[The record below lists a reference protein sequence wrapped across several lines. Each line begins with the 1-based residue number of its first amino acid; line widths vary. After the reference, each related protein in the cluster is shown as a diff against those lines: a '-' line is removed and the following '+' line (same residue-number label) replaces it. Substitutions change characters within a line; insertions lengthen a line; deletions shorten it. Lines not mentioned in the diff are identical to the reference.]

1 MTGEIKLS
9 AIGQVAL
16 QVDDLDA
23 AAEFYGAK
31 LGLPLVARF
40 PGLAFLDCA
49 GVRLMLSSLSE
60 AASTGNS
67 VLYFN
72 VPEIKAAYETLRSR
86 GVEFTHEPHVIH
98 SADNYELWMAF
109 FEDPDGNTM
118 GIMDERGSLTG

>member
-1 MTGEIKLS
+1 MTGGIKLS

-16 QVDDLDA
+16 QVNDLDA

-31 LGLPLVARF
+31 LGLPLEARF
-40 PGLAFLDCA
+40 PGLPFFDCA
-49 GVRLMLSSLSE
+49 GVCLMLSSLSE
-60 AASTGNS
+60 GASTGNS

-72 VPEIKAAYETLRSR
+72 VPEIQAAYETLKSR

-109 FEDPDGNTM
+109 FEDPDGNTI